1 MVKTFV
7 IAEAGINHNG
17 KLSIA
22 KKLVNKAK
30 QVGADAIKFQ
40 IYIAQDLA
48 TKKAKKVSYQKKND
62 KNKNMFEMLK
72 KNQLSFNDF
81 KKLKKH
87 CDSKKIEFI
96 SSAFDEKSLKFLKS
110 LKPNYYKI
118 PSGEITNYPILKLVS
133 KFNKKV
139 LLSTGMSNLNEI
151 EKTINLISK
160 FGISKRKI
168 IILQCNSSYPTNIYN
183 ANLNVLK
190 TFKKKFNIK
199 VGYSD
204 HTEDLNAPAIA
215 VALGAEYIEK
225 HFTLNKSMKGPDHFF
240 SLTPSE
246 FRKMIINIR
255 KTEKI
260 LGSHKKYV
268 LKGEK
273 LNRRLSRKSIVAKK
287 FIKKGEKFSLH
298 NLTTKRPGD
307 GVSAMEWTRILK
319 KRAKKNYEENEKI

>member
-1 MVKTFV
+1 M
-7 IAEAGINHNG
+7 
-17 KLSIA
+17 
-22 KKLVNKAK
+22 
-30 QVGADAIKFQ
+30 
-40 IYIAQDLA
+40 
-48 TKKAKKVSYQKKND
+48 
-62 KNKNMFEMLK
+62 
-72 KNQLSFNDF
+72 
-81 KKLKKH
+81 
-87 CDSKKIEFI
+87 
-96 SSAFDEKSLKFLKS
+96 KFLKS

-160 FGISKRKI
+160 FGISKKKI

-199 VGYSD
+199 IGYSD
-204 HTEDLNAPAIA
+204 HTEDLDAPAIA

-225 HFTLNKSMKGPDHFF
+225 HFTLNKAMKGPDHFF
-240 SLTPSE
+240 SLSPSE
-246 FRKMIINIR
+246 FKKMIIKIR
-255 KTEKI
+255 KTEKM

-273 LNRRLSRKSIVAKK
+273 INRKLSRKSIVAKMN
-287 FIKKGEKFSLH
+287 IKKGEKFTLK
-298 NLTTKRPGD
+298 NLTSKRPGD
-307 GVSAMEWTRILK
+307 GISPLNWNKVLK
-319 KRAKKNYEENEKI
+319 KRAKKNFKANEKI